1 MVALHIKMI
10 YNTEVIK
17 EIHLSKRDET
27 MDSGDSRYIFKI
39 MKLTLSVSFVLLS
52 QLFIRAFSSKFHVN
66 SVQVLAVENIL
77 SL

>member
-27 MDSGDSRYIFKI
+27 MDSGDSRSMDTGIQ
-39 MKLTLSVSFVLLS
+39 KLHPRNDIRLSENR
-52 QLFIRAFSSKFHVN
+52 LFLMHKF
-66 SVQVLAVENIL
+66 
-77 SL
+77 